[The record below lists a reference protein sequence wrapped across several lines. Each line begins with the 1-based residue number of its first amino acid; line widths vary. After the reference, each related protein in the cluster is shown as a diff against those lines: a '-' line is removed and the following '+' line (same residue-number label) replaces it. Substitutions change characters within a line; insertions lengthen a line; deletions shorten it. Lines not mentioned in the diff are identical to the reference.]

1 MDLDGS
7 CLLCDFSSLWLD
19 FSKFVS
25 AGHRLT
31 RVGCNPEWDK
41 MKCFNRSH
49 VSNSEISVFAG
60 GLLR

>member
-41 MKCFNRSH
+41 MKC
-49 VSNSEISVFAG
+49 
-60 GLLR
+60 